1 MASAEATAEATAE
14 PAQAAREQSYGA
26 TSLMAA
32 LPEAVVPDRDAG
44 AANKKSDSES

>member
-26 TSLMAA
+26 TSLKAA
-32 LPEAVVPDRDAG
+32 LPEAVVPDAG